1 MSFDLNAIRGS
12 GIRGALN
19 SVAEA
24 RAASEA
30 IKGIGDPI
38 ATEQKTT
45 IFNGPWRGEP
55 RDRDSSVGGRA
66 AAREHST
73 ADREAMIDDPHLQ
86 LARDSHG
93 GDRPRDC
100 IRHRPTGRYFGGGS
114 ADDHRGALVR
124 GDGLGLPRET
134 FGAPLAS
141 PEFRRRLVLHPGVDT
156 RDRLVGAGRRV
167 CDPGPRLTRPTNSG
181 LDPPGRSDGGGGEP
195 TMKSTG

>member
-1 MSFDLNAIRGS
+1 MDTVGEFGLRRLAPRIRLPGVPELAQIPAQRPPTS
-12 GIRGALN
+12 
-19 SVAEA
+19 SPTV
-24 RAASEA
+24 S
-30 IKGIGDPI
+30 

-73 ADREAMIDDPHLQ
+73 ADREAMIDDHHLQ

-93 GDRPRDC
+93 SDRPRDRS
-100 IRHRPTGRYFGGGS
+100 RHRPTGRYFGGGS

-124 GDGLGLPRET
+124 GDGLGLPREA

-141 PEFRRRLVLHPGVDT
+141 P
-156 RDRLVGAGRRV
+156 
-167 CDPGPRLTRPTNSG
+167 
-181 LDPPGRSDGGGGEP
+181 
-195 TMKSTG
+195 